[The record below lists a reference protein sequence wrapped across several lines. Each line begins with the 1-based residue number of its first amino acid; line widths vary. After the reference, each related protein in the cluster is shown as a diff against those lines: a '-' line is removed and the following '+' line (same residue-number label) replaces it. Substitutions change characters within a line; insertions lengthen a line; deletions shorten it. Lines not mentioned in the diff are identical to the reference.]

1 MDSILEFLGNIPWW
15 LWIIIFLALVAIRDI
30 FFQRKHT
37 ISHNFPIVGHL
48 RYLLESI
55 GPEMRQ
61 YFVAN
66 NREELPFNRIERGW
80 IYASAKQENNYEGFG
95 TDRDIYAHQHIFIN
109 NAMMP
114 YKVEKNHPSA
124 LDKTFAPCAK
134 VMGAYNERK
143 RPYRPA
149 SIINVSA
156 MSFGSLSAKAI
167 ESLNKGVKLADAYH
181 NTGEG
186 GLSPYHSNG
195 GDVIFHFGTGY
206 FGVRAEDGG
215 FSMEKMVKLVEDN
228 PFIRAIE
235 VKLSQGAKP
244 GKGGVLPGKK
254 ITQEIAEIRG
264 VEVGKTV
271 LSPPNHKAFSTVP
284 ELVDFV
290 ENIAEATGLP
300 VGIKAAIGKL
310 DQWEELAEIMEKE
323 NCGPDF
329 ITIDGGE
336 GGTGA
341 APPSFADH
349 VSLPWVYGFSDLY
362 KLFQKHNLT
371 ERIVFIGSGKLGF
384 PAKAAMAF
392 AMGVD
397 CINVAREAMMSI
409 GCIQAQIC
417 HTNRC
422 PAGVA
427 TQKKWLQNGI
437 NVPLK
442 SERLAQYF
450 KTFRKE
456 LMEITHAAGYEHPC
470 QFNMRDIE
478 MNVDDHNLTKEFK
491 HTFNYEKTPVA
502 FKNMQELK
510 DCVYLGGKKD
520 N

>member
-15 LWIIIFLALVAIRDI
+15 LWIIIFLALVGIRDI